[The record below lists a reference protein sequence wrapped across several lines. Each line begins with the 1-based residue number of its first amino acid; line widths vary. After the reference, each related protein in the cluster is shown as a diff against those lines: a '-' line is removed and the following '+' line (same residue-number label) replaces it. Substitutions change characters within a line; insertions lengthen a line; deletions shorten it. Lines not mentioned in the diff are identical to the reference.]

1 MKHVKWMVVGV
12 LALCVSGVVL
22 HAADE
27 QKPADSSDKTT
38 KTDSSDEKKPMAGGR
53 LTQPYNKLTSLS
65 DDQKSKIISIHRDYN
80 AQRKE
85 LDKKERDEIMAL
97 LTDDQ
102 KKEVEKIEGEKKT
115 GGMKKSDSKSSD
127 SKSSDS
133 KASDS
138 SSGNNKAE

>member
-12 LALCVSGVVL
+12 IALSLTGVVL
-22 HAADE
+22 RAADE

-53 LTQPYNKLTSLS
+53 LTQPYSKLTSLS
-65 DDQKSKIISIHRDYN
+65 DDQKSKIISIHKDYN

-115 GGMKKSDSKSSD
+115 GGMKKSDSKAGSD
-127 SKSSDS
+127 T
-133 KASDS
+133 KANTDAVDPNP
-138 SSGNNKAE
+138 GNPK